1 MDYKIYNIELVNRLL
16 AWQHT
21 AFKTKTSIPI
31 AQSGRGRESATKAD
45 EPPPDQQEIVD
56 PLNVIMWNAA
66 DFVLRH
72 KVRCSFHCLPTRCR
86 SPPPRLNSPKFRRN
100 GGTAMRYR
108 NNGQGEDNILQ
119 NQFTTYLMTAIRWQK
134 IAYLKRRTRLGTHEL
149 PTDFD
154 SAFAQMMEVQ
164 GKSTVSV
171 EQPVLDSLMLVQ
183 ALGQISGRERHIFF
197 ARALEKRSFDDL
209 ASELGIGYKGVAA
222 VYYRAIQKLKK
233 EL

>member
-1 MDYKIYNIELVNRLL
+1 MDYIIYNIELVNRFS

-31 AQSGRGRESATKAD
+31 ALPDREQVPATEAG
-45 EPPPDQQEIVD
+45 EPLPDQQEPVD
-56 PLNVIMWNAA
+56 PLNVITWDAA
-66 DFVLRH
+66 DFVLCH
-72 KVRCSFHCLPTRCR
+72 KVRCSFRCLPTRCR

-171 EQPVLDSLMLVQ
+171 EQPVLDSLMLAQ
-183 ALGQISGRERHIFF
+183 ALGQISDRERYVFF

-209 ASELGIGYKGVAA
+209 AAELGIGYKGVAA